1 MRRGGPGRGGW
12 VGAVAAGLAA
22 VVAVIGS
29 GCIGTTDRAEFNETI
44 RQRGGGLTSEL
55 PGDAVAAVAAE
66 LDVAVDDVEVR
77 TVTVTPLDATVVL
90 EVRDP
95 AVPGNLDR
103 YVVRRGAVDEVAPIR
118 LAASD
123 DLDAQTFPVAGLAL
137 DEVESMVDAALAEF
151 GPGGYVSSLSAGRT
165 GPGDG
170 VVIQLA
176 LESPR
181 AAATARFTPGG
192 ELLEVTRT

>member
-1 MRRGGPGRGGW
+1 VRRGGPGRGGW

-22 VVAVIGS
+22 VVVVIGS

-55 PGDAVAAVAAE
+55 PGDAVAAVAAD
-66 LDVAVDDVEVR
+66 LDVAVDDVGVR

-123 DLDAQTFPVAGLAL
+123 GLDAQTFPVAGLAL

-151 GPGGYVSSLSAGRT
+151 GPGGFVSSLSAGRT